1 MLHKPI
7 DPSGPI
13 PEHCDSKKAG
23 RQHQEHAER
32 EKAATVERAKQVH
45 HKEL

>member
-1 MLHKPI
+1 MSHKPI
-7 DPSGPI
+7 DPSSPI

-32 EKAATVERAKQVH
+32 EKAATVERGKPVH
-45 HKEL
+45 RQEL